1 MLFGFFREIAKGSV
15 KPRISVEYAKKATVV
30 TFTDEKILEDKDIRA
45 LEDSILSVVEQIGP
59 IKLILDFCNVKFLSS
74 MVLGLLIRISKRVYE
89 NEGKLALCNISDK
102 IYEIFK
108 ITRLTNIFDIFEN
121 VEDATEELTSS
132 G

>member
-1 MLFGFFREIAKGSV
+1 M
-15 KPRISVEYAKKATVV
+15 KPNISIQYNEDITIV
-30 TFTDEKILEDKDIRA
+30 TFTDEQILEDKDIRA
-45 LEDSILSVVEQIGP
+45 LEDSILSVVEQGGP

-108 ITRLTNIFDIFEN
+108 ITRLTNIFDIFED
-121 VEDATEELTSS
+121 VEDATDELNKS